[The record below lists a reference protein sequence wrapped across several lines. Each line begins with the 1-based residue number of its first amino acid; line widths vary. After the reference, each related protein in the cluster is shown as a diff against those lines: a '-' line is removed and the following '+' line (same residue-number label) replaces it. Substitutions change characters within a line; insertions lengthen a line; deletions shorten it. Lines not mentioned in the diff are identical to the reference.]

1 MRKLF
6 YVILILIAVV
16 AAGSCDRK
24 GAQLDRT
31 FDRADALLQDHPDSA
46 LAIMQAVDTTGLSR
60 PHLARYALLL
70 TEVLKKNRLEPK
82 NDSLI
87 KIALDYY
94 CGQGN
99 SAEMRSLY
107 LYGTVLYNKVSFKDA
122 LPYASLAYEMATE
135 QKDWFHA
142 GMSASLLTNLY
153 KFLEIFSEEKR
164 YAIFSR
170 DAFLKYEKDK
180 GLDNRYSAWMTYRI
194 VEALV
199 NNKEYSLSID
209 VCNSIDADA
218 IANNENLRH
227 ELWITKA
234 EALFRLGHPERSI
247 VIYDSL
253 INDGYSME
261 GYDWTL
267 LAIYQSQVGDFVRAK
282 IALDS
287 AKTDIK
293 FPQDTINI
301 AYLEYI
307 LTDPTDKQAAILK
320 LQNYSNEIAKDSE
333 KVIANSPLPNM
344 TESYKKRS
352 EEYKQHIRRQKFT
365 FWKSLI
371 IAMAIIAIGAIFFTR
386 RIRLKKREILSLYE
400 KKIGMDE
407 TIEKLMAE
415 VSSLS
420 NIINEEKQKDNKSSE
435 SKNKIYTSHLQDI
448 NKLCTLLYTASET
461 DVNVNRIIKHL
472 RNHLT
477 SETSLTNIDEAIDAL
492 SDGFIH
498 TFSLNF
504 PRMQR
509 SRLRL
514 VRYLFFGFNF
524 ETMMIL
530 FNHKPESRNNL
541 DSAKS
546 NLKRQIVNKK
556 DWVGTTEKTV
566 LHKLNFK

>member
-1 MRKLF
+1 MTT
-6 YVILILIAVV
+6 A
-16 AAGSCDRK
+16 
-24 GAQLDRT
+24 LD
-31 FDRADALLQDHPDSA
+31 
-46 LAIMQAVDTTGLSR
+46 
-60 PHLARYALLL
+60 
-70 TEVLKKNRLEPK
+70 KNYIEPE

-94 CGQGN
+94 CGQQN
-99 SAEMRSLY
+99 SSEMRSLY
-107 LYGTVLYNKVSFKDA
+107 LYAIILYNKDSFKEA

-135 QKDWFHA
+135 QKDWFYA
-142 GMSASLLTNLY
+142 GMSGRLLTNLY

-180 GLDNRYSAWMTYRI
+180 GLDNRYSSWMTYRI

-199 NNKEYSLSID
+199 NNKEYSLSLD

-234 EALFRLGHPERSI
+234 EALFRLGHPERSL

-344 TESYKKRS
+344 TESYNKRS
-352 EEYKQHIRRQKFT
+352 EEYKQHIRKQKF
-365 FWKSLI
+365 
-371 IAMAIIAIGAIFFTR
+371 
-386 RIRLKKREILSLYE
+386 RL
-400 KKIGMDE
+400 
-407 TIEKLMAE
+407 
-415 VSSLS
+415 
-420 NIINEEKQKDNKSSE
+420 
-435 SKNKIYTSHLQDI
+435 YTSL
-448 NKLCTLLYTASET
+448 
-461 DVNVNRIIKHL
+461 
-472 RNHLT
+472 
-477 SETSLTNIDEAIDAL
+477 AIA
-492 SDGFIH
+492 
-498 TFSLNF
+498 
-504 PRMQR
+504 
-509 SRLRL
+509 
-514 VRYLFFGFNF
+514 
-524 ETMMIL
+524 
-530 FNHKPESRNNL
+530 
-541 DSAKS
+541 
-546 NLKRQIVNKK
+546 
-556 DWVGTTEKTV
+556 
-566 LHKLNFK
+566 